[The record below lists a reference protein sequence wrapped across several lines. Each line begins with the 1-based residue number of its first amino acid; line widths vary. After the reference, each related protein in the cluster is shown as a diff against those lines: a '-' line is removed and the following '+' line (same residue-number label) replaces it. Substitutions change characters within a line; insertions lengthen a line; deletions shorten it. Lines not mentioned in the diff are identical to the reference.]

1 MNRSRL
7 TSSASPRDSAQVV
20 GTMNAANTVKVSS
33 ESGKL
38 LLVRICL

>member
-1 MNRSRL
+1 MNRSRC
-7 TSSASPRDSAQVV
+7 TSSARPSDSAQVV
-20 GTMNAANTVKVSS
+20 GTMNAANTLNVSS